1 MPFNGSSHGGRRY
14 SRFRLPV
21 MHHLVIAAFAFGV
34 LLSGCAPRGTIKIDP
49 GAAGTGSK
57 VELLVATTR
66 GASETETFAPRT
78 RSETVRWGVLD
89 VSVPPDRAPGTV
101 TFPRGGMANPTTD
114 FLTVSA
120 RQLADDQEFLN
131 TLNDRLANRQPGDR
145 EVTLFVHGFNTN
157 FAEGVYR
164 HAQMAHDFGSPG
176 VSVSYSWPSAASV
189 FAYGYDLESALFARD
204 GLEQVLRLLARSKA
218 DGVVVVGHSM
228 GTVVVLET
236 LRQIAV
242 RGTDS
247 VLDRIRAVLLV
258 APDLDP
264 ELFRQEV
271 MALAPH
277 ELPIYVTVSGGDRAL
292 RVSGLLRGQSE
303 RLGSI
308 ADTSSVAALPGVVV
322 IDISDVQGSDDPLN
336 HFAVATSPA
345 MIAFISGLDRVGATM
360 LRDAERSTSVFEA
373 SVEAAAGVAVVTLR
387 PIIK

>member
-1 MPFNGSSHGGRRY
+1 MFFHGQYHAGSAC
-14 SRFRLPV
+14 SRFVNGLRCSA
-21 MHHLVIAAFAFGV
+21 LVVCV
-34 LLSGCAPRGTIKIDP
+34 LLTGCAPRGTITVDP
-49 GAAGTGSK
+49 KAAGTGSK
-57 VELLVATTR
+57 VEILVATTR
-66 GASETETFAPRT
+66 GASPTETFATRA
-78 RSETVRWGVLD
+78 RSETVRWGVLE
-89 VSVPPDRAPGTV
+89 VSVPPDRTPGTV
-101 TFPRGGMANPTTD
+101 TFPRAGHADPATD
-114 FLTVSA
+114 FLTTSA
-120 RQLADDQEFLN
+120 KQIADEQAFLN
-131 TLNDRLANRQPGDR
+131 ALNARLAKRRPGDR

-164 HAQMAHDFGSPG
+164 QAQMAYDFGSPG
-176 VSVSYSWPSAASV
+176 VSVSYSWPSAANV
-189 FAYGYDLESALFARD
+189 FAYGFDLESALFARD
-204 GLEQVLRLLARSKA
+204 GLEKVLRLLARSKA
-218 DGVVVVGHSM
+218 EGVIVVGHSM

-236 LRQIAV
+236 LRQIAI
-242 RGTDS
+242 RGTGGA
-247 VLDRIRAVLLV
+247 LDTIQAVLLI

-271 MALAPH
+271 LALAP
-277 ELPIYVTVSGGDRAL
+277 EDLPIYVTVSGRDRAL

-308 ADTSSVAALPGVVV
+308 ADTSSVATLPGVVV

-387 PIIK
+387 PITQ